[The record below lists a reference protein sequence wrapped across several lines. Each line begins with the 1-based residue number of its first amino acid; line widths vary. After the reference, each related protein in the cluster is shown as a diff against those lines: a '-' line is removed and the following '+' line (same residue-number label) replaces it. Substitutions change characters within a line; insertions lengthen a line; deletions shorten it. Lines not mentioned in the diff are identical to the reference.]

1 MSKSPLAT
9 LAAGFVFLLVSNA
22 ILSNLPSHILPSA
35 SGQEESNKNI
45 INNNNNRANS
55 LQSIIDERTTQALD
69 NAKKLR
75 KATGENVP
83 NQYIVVLKDRKA
95 ITPSTSLSA
104 STSPRA
110 AAEEARNQGA
120 TLRQVYEH
128 VLKGYAVR
136 VPNQQVLDRILANPA
151 IDYVQPDKKVKVFS
165 QTLPKG
171 MNRVDGDLSPTKSG
185 DGTGSV
191 NSDIAILDTGIDINH
206 PDLNVYKQ
214 VTFVSG
220 TSSGNDDNGHGPMVA
235 GVAEQR

>member
-1 MSKSPLAT
+1 MRLYDK
-9 LAAGFVFLLVSNA
+9 FMNM
-22 ILSNLPSHILPSA
+22 
-35 SGQEESNKNI
+35 
-45 INNNNNRANS
+45 
-55 LQSIIDERTTQALD
+55 
-69 NAKKLR
+69 
-75 KATGENVP
+75 
-83 NQYIVVLKDRKA
+83 Y
-95 ITPSTSLSA
+95 
-104 STSPRA
+104 
-110 AAEEARNQGA
+110 
-120 TLRQVYEH
+120 
-128 VLKGYAVR
+128 LKGYAVR

-220 TSSGNDDNGHGPMVA
+220 TSSGNDDNGHGTMVA
-235 GVAEQR
+235 GVAKPKMIPKE

>member
-1 MSKSPLAT
+1 MQT
-9 LAAGFVFLLVSNA
+9 
-22 ILSNLPSHILPSA
+22 
-35 SGQEESNKNI
+35 
-45 INNNNNRANS
+45 
-55 LQSIIDERTTQALD
+55 
-69 NAKKLR
+69 
-75 KATGENVP
+75 
-83 NQYIVVLKDRKA
+83 
-95 ITPSTSLSA
+95 
-104 STSPRA
+104 
-110 AAEEARNQGA
+110 AEEARNQGA

-191 NSDIAILDTGIDINH
+191 NSDIAILDTGIDISH

-220 TSSGNDDNGHGPMVA
+220 TSSRNDDNGHGTMVA
-235 GVAEQR
+235 GVAAAKDDSQGVVGIAPGARLWAVKVLDRNGGGFDSDIIKGIDYVTDHKNEIDTVNLSFGGEGPDDALHTAISDSVADWRNIRSSCWKRCYGRQIICTCKLPRSDSGVCHCR